1 MVLLLVSSAPVES
14 SLPKP
19 SLIMVGLLSAFQK
32 FNEIVNTE
40 DIIYEPLGDGQEA
53 TSDTDF
59 YQL

>member
-1 MVLLLVSSAPVES
+1 MSSAPVES